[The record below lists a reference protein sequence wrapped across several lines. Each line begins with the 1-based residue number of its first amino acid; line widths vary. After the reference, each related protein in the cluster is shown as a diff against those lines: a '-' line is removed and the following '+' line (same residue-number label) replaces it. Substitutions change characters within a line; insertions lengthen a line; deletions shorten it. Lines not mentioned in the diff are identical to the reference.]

1 MSRRAVMALLEL
13 AFSPSVT
20 AVRALLLGL
29 SLLLITGVI
38 RMDKLDISMFGVSDE
53 YIVPMLI
60 AAILGSFL
68 AAFTVRRALHNR
80 AADNKVANGKIPDT
94 NSLPYDPKYDCGT
107 LAAFVI
113 ACAAGLFTAPVLV
126 DAVTVNAGMWTSA
139 LAAGGLALVLCAVL
153 IYVFHFGLPRPSR
166 KRSEPPLIPEGQT
179 GAPCPVFP
187 PCPARGRPATSRRAR
202 GGAPPSPESPAYGCR
217 TIKQ

>member
-1 MSRRAVMALLEL
+1 MSLKAVRVLLEV

-20 AVRALLLGL
+20 AVRGILLCL

-38 RMDKLDISMFGVSDE
+38 RMDKLDIAMFGVSDE
-53 YIVPMLI
+53 FIVPMLI
-60 AAILGSFL
+60 AAIIGSFL

-94 NSLPYDPKYDCGT
+94 NSLPYDPRYDCGT

-113 ACAAGLFTAPVLV
+113 GCAGGLFTAPVLV

-153 IYVFHFGLPRPSR
+153 IYVFHFGLRTAIIQAKDYAVDLIQTVDGAKDEIQGAIDSVKTEKVAR
-166 KRSEPPLIPEGQT
+166 KEE
-179 GAPCPVFP
+179 
-187 PCPARGRPATSRRAR
+187 
-202 GGAPPSPESPAYGCR
+202 
-217 TIKQ
+217 

>member
-153 IYVFHFGLPRPSR
+153 IYVFHFGLRVAIIQA
-166 KRSEPPLIPEGQT
+166 KDYAVDLIGTVSDAKDE
-179 GAPCPVFP
+179 
-187 PCPARGRPATSRRAR
+187 
-202 GGAPPSPESPAYGCR
+202 
-217 TIKQ
+217 IKDAVDAAKTVKKEE